1 MSGSTWALIP
11 VKPLAQAKTRL
22 AGVLAPAERRALV
35 LHMLDDLLAALDE
48 VAGLAGIALVSAD
61 PAVAELGA
69 ARGLRVLPEPRPGL
83 NAALRGALAAL
94 AAEGAGRV
102 LILPADIPLAD
113 GAALR
118 RLLAAAPAAGPAAA
132 LVPAA
137 ADGGTNALLLAP
149 PGLLEPAFGPG
160 SCARFQRA
168 ARESGVTPVLL
179 ELPQLALDIDRP
191 GDLLALE
198 SAGRG
203 ATRTR
208 TYLRHIRARDR
219 LGAGPQAA
227 RHAS

>member
-1 MSGSTWALIP
+1 MRGSTWVLIP

-35 LHMLDDLLAALDE
+35 LAMLDDLLSALDG
-48 VAGLAGIALVSAD
+48 VPGVAGIALVSAD
-61 PAVAELGA
+61 PALAELGA
-69 ARGLRVLPEPRPGL
+69 ARGLRVLAEPEPGL
-83 NAALRGALAAL
+83 NAALRGALATL
-94 AAEGAGRV
+94 AAERVDRV

-118 RLLAAAPAAGPAAA
+118 CLLAVDSTGPAAA
-132 LVPAA
+132 LVGAA

-168 ARESGVTPVLL
+168 ARELGVAPVLFD
-179 ELPQLALDIDRP
+179 LPQIALDIDRP
-191 GDLLALE
+191 EDLRALVE
-198 SAGRG
+198 AGPG
-203 ATRTR
+203 AARTR
-208 TYLRHIRARDR
+208 AYLSHIGARHR
-219 LGAGPQAA
+219 LGAGSAAA